1 MNFINNGLIFPN
13 NAEEYCILCAGNGEE
28 RESKRE
34 QQKRGWLLIGK
45 RQKRMKKAM
54 QHLEC
59 PCRRIQAHSVCI
71 FLRVLAYLWSGCTQ
85 NSAFFDFAEE
95 SEMMKNKQK
104 TTSRAEKKVQNK
116 IDNNPIFSSHE
127 DRMLDDI
134 AKKVKSALPEKSRSI
149 IDRCLELYH
158 KHEFVILIAGEISVG
173 KSSFLN
179 ALMGYPV
186 LLMDQ
191 TETTAAIT
199 YLRSAEGHQ
208 PDHPDEVKINYID
221 GRHEWFSIHDHE
233 RMKAATTSLDGNKQA
248 IRTVRSAEVYLSEEI
263 LPIPPGIT
271 IIDTPGLNGSVTH
284 SDLTHAE
291 MGLCHVALFLLD
303 ATKFGTL
310 SNQEEFQRLYRYA
323 PELLFVVNMWDRVRN
338 ASSRSLEEVKKEDY
352 MPKLCNWA
360 KQGEVTDAN
369 IFVISNKE
377 AMNVMARFVNMTDE
391 EKSKTSPSK
400 MLEKEHPDNEFFFLF
415 GALNRIMN
423 DRRKQQL
430 IQIRPVQTMLSVV
443 QDHLFEISQKKDQ
456 FNLSEFDQK
465 IKLEQLRIQKQQ
477 DELEEAYEVLRQSA
491 ARLADYETAMYKN
504 LLEENSRIIANRL
517 DRKIDETEA
526 DQIMD
531 ESTVASM
538 RTWLNGQ
545 IKRYYEVPLNERF
558 QAFISYLKGMLES
571 QVQIKAG
578 ENISLESASAL
589 QDNFSTMTRQRE
601 ALNQEIKSLSSKQ
614 SSIQYKINQANEGI
628 ARCKEEISRL
638 EKLKASSARLKKRCE
653 EISEQISDL
662 GPRPAVRYWSER
674 EEYEVE
680 RPRAWYSLYRLFG
693 STTYTETRYRTVQHS
708 DDSARREWDA
718 EKERLDE
725 KLAEARQKY
734 NASKVDESQIN
745 KLKRNTT
752 AYESNIQ
759 VYEEELDEIKSK
771 EKAQRAALKKNFSA
785 QAVKTHAANYW
796 RSETASVLSRYTDLL
811 SAFKGNVD
819 KLLESFWKQRK
830 KNVEKYILTL
840 SIHEKALLE
849 EQRAQNEEYYKC
861 NSL

>member
-1 MNFINNGLIFPN
+1 M
-13 NAEEYCILCAGNGEE
+13 
-28 RESKRE
+28 
-34 QQKRGWLLIGK
+34 
-45 RQKRMKKAM
+45 
-54 QHLEC
+54 
-59 PCRRIQAHSVCI
+59 
-71 FLRVLAYLWSGCTQ
+71 
-85 NSAFFDFAEE
+85 
-95 SEMMKNKQK
+95 
-104 TTSRAEKKVQNK
+104 
-116 IDNNPIFSSHE
+116 
-127 DRMLDDI
+127 
-134 AKKVKSALPEKSRSI
+134 
-149 IDRCLELYH
+149 
-158 KHEFVILIAGEISVG
+158 IAGEISVG

-208 PDHPDEVKINYID
+208 PNHPDEVKINYID

-233 RMKAATTSLDGNKQA
+233 RMKVATTSLDGNKQA
-248 IRTVRSAEVYLSEEI
+248 IRTVRSAEVYLSEKI
-263 LPIPPGIT
+263 LQIPPGIT
-271 IIDTPGLNGSVTH
+271 IIDTPGLNGSSSH

-377 AMNVMARFVNMTDE
+377 AMNVMARFVSMTDE
-391 EKSKTSPSK
+391 EKSKTSPSE
-400 MLEKEHPDNEFFFLF
+400 MLEKEHSDNEFFFLF
-415 GALNRIMN
+415 GALKRIMN

-443 QDHLFEISQKKDQ
+443 QDHLFEISQKMNQ

-465 IKLEQLRIQKQQ
+465 IKLEQRRIQKQQ
-477 DELEEAYEVLRQSA
+477 DKLEEAYEVLRQSA
-491 ARLADYETAMYKN
+491 ARLADYETTMYKN
-504 LLEENSRIIANRL
+504 LLKENSRIIANRL
-517 DRKIDETEA
+517 TRKIDETEA

-531 ESTVASM
+531 ESIVASM
-538 RTWLNGQ
+538 RIWLNGQ
-545 IKRYYEVPLNERF
+545 IKRYYEVPLNKRF
-558 QAFISYLKGMLES
+558 KAFISYLKGMLES

-601 ALNQEIKSLSSKQ
+601 ALNREIKSLSSKQ

-628 ARCKEEISRL
+628 ARCKEEILGL
-638 EKLKASSARLKKRCE
+638 EKLKAASMRLKKRCE

-662 GPRPAVRYWSER
+662 GSRPAVRYWSEQ
-674 EEYEVE
+674 EEYEVQV
-680 RPRAWYSLYRLFG
+680 RGSLLRRFVSLFG
-693 STTYTETRYRTVQHS
+693 LCDECTTETRYRTVQHS
-708 DDSARREWDA
+708 DDSDRREWDA

-725 KLAEARQKY
+725 KLAKARQKY

-745 KLKRNTT
+745 KLKRNIT

-785 QAVKTHAANYW
+785 QAVKIHAANYW
-796 RSETASVLSRYTDLL
+796 RSETAGVLSRYTDLL

-830 KNVEKYILTL
+830 ENVEKYILTL

-849 EQRAQNEEYYKC
+849 EQRAQNEEYRNLQRQEKLLKAAVSELQDLQKSYLESPK
-861 NSL
+861 